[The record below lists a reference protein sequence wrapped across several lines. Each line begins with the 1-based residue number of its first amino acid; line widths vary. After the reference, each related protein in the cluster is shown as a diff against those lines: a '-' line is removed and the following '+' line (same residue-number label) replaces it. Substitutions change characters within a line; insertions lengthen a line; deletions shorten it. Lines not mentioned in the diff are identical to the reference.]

1 MRCWL
6 ARAAP
11 WCILGL
17 NVTDVEFDLVLGSA
31 GEALVDA
38 GAEDGAIRSLLTA
51 MNVLRGP

>member
-1 MRCWL
+1 
-6 ARAAP
+6 
-11 WCILGL
+11 LGL

-31 GEALVDA
+31 EAALVDA